1 MFASEIVETA
11 DITLLLRMFLD
22 GFLTLARTSSFS
34 PAVKRNCLI
43 LIMLKTISLKQV
55 FRMNE

>member
-22 GFLTLARTSSFS
+22 CFLTLARTSSFS

-55 FRMNE
+55 F